1 MDIRRT
7 MGSESKHISL
17 RAISGS
23 NAVAK
28 SIAGATN
35 TNARGNSSTS
45 AQNALRRWNK
55 HEGLRK
61 LSERAKANGTL
72 IKILY
77 CGMSISIIVTFLN
90 LLFHEFKKIL

>member
-35 TNARGNSSTS
+35 TNGVDFGVNTDGS
-45 AQNALRRWNK
+45 N
-55 HEGLRK
+55 
-61 LSERAKANGTL
+61 
-72 IKILY
+72 
-77 CGMSISIIVTFLN
+77 FLN
-90 LLFHEFKKIL
+90 EQKPMER